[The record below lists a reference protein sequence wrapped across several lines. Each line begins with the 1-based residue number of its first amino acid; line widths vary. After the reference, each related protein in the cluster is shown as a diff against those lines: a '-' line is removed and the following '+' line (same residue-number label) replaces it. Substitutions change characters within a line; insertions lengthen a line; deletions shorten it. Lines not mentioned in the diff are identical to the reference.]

1 MTAPT
6 PITRRATTAA
16 APRNWRDA
24 ALCRKDPDLWFPDG
38 KTGRHLVQI
47 RKAKQICR
55 SCPVTELCA
64 TWAVETRQEYG
75 IFGGM
80 DEVERRVLLRRIRRI
95 EAPRTDR
102 KWVRILRDRLPE
114 YQGLVAQ
121 GLQAGDIAKQMD
133 TTVQTI
139 NSVRNAL
146 ERQSVG
152 LAS

>member
-6 PITRRATTAA
+6 ASTRRPTTHA
-16 APRNWRDA
+16 APRDWRNA
-24 ALCRKDPDLWFPDG
+24 ALCRDNPDLWFPNG
-38 KTGRHLVQI
+38 KTGHHLVQI

-55 SCPVTELCA
+55 TCPVMQLCGQ
-64 TWAVETRQEYG
+64 WAIDTRQEYG

-80 DEVERRVLLRRIRRI
+80 DEHERRVLLRRIRRI
-95 EAPRTDR
+95 ATPRSDR

-121 GLQAGDIAKQMD
+121 GLQARDIAKQMD

-139 NSVRNAL
+139 NSVRRAL
-146 ERQSVG
+146 EQQDLVVS
-152 LAS
+152 A